1 MQVLRKNVLVLK
13 QRPEYQGLIQGVSS
27 DDNTQAKVMGIGSE
41 VKYVVPGNIVL
52 LDWNKAKNI
61 KNELWVIDEEN
72 IVAIIEEGK
81 SE

>member
-1 MQVLRKNVLVLK
+1 MQVLRSNVLILK
-13 QRPEYQGLIQGVSS
+13 QKPEYQGLIQGVSS
-27 DDNTQAKVMGIGSE
+27 DENTQAKVMGIGSE

-72 IVAIIEEGK
+72 IVAILEDGE

>member
-72 IVAIIEEGK
+72 IVAIIEEGG